1 MINKKIFIEF
11 IGMPASGKS
20 FYQDKIIRL
29 IKRKTFYNKFN
40 KLNKLQKFF
49 FFLVFFIKYFRFT
62 LKNLNFFFFT
72 GINNKEFKKHFYYF
86 KNEAALR
93 ILHEYKKEN
102 VINSEGFRYR
112 AIYFIYEN
120 LKTNKNFSSKDYIN
134 LLPKIDLLIYIKSNK
149 RQNILRSKK
158 RKKGFRYNLE
168 ETNIYSD
175 KEKIIRRIINQTKKN
190 SFFIEFKNNKFQEN
204 MTKFQKII
212 KKI

>member
-29 IKRKTFYNKFN
+29 IKKKTFYNKFN
-40 KLNKLQKFF
+40 KLNKLQKIF

-93 ILHEYKKEN
+93 IFKAAVYD
-102 VINSEGFRYR
+102 SGFAT
-112 AIYFIYEN
+112 AIKN
-120 LKTNKNFSSKDYIN
+120 LIKTIKNALKN
-134 LLPKIDLLIYIKSNK
+134 
-149 RQNILRSKK
+149 
-158 RKKGFRYNLE
+158 
-168 ETNIYSD
+168 
-175 KEKIIRRIINQTKKN
+175 TKPLFELFTGLN
-190 SFFIEFKNNKFQEN
+190 
-204 MTKFQKII
+204 
-212 KKI
+212 